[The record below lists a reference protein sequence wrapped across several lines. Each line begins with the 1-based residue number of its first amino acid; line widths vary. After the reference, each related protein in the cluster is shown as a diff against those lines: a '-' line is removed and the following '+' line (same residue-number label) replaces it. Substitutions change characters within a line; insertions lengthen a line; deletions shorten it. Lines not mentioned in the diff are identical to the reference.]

1 MKRLSLVTICLA
13 STLLSGCQF
22 ALIEKQG
29 AGQLTQAHNA
39 ATDGNYDG
47 AEAAY
52 KGAIANA
59 TDARVKGEA
68 LYGLARIYRGSE
80 KAASQGNSYF
90 QLLTQAS
97 DIDYDPATHKL
108 AELYESGG
116 EISRDY
122 GKAAELYESIADRYP
137 RSRIALARLNQR
149 QSLTSNNVSQAELRK
164 AMSEYRAQATAGD
177 TGAMILLAHLYRDG
191 EIVTKNLDTA
201 ETWYRKAIA
210 AGDAKASSELAWLW
224 LTEKK
229 RANHPGDAVSLLE
242 DAANL
247 GDFEAMKD
255 LGKLYE
261 HGLED
266 GTRIVDISKA
276 GSWYAKAAQKGHV
289 GSMEAYGKMLLDEYY
304 VATGIARRD
313 PATPAALIYTGRRGS
328 NITAKKRK
336 VLDTSIS
343 WLKRAKSQNS
353 TGATSTLARIYKS
366 GARGTRPALAA
377 ESFKLLTEAYKTSPA
392 KIAYELADSY
402 DRGIG
407 TRANPAKAAELYKLA
422 AHNGNTS
429 AYGKLGR
436 MYLNGR
442 GVARN
447 PNLAREY
454 LEKSG
459 DANSIGTL
467 TALGDIYNRGIG
479 TKRNVTLAVDYYTK
493 AANQGHVGSIKKLAD
508 IYTNKGSGVYNASQA
523 FKWNL
528 KAAELGQQS
537 AYMRVAD
544 AYSYGRGVAKNPR
557 KADIWMQK
565 ALKNNPG
572 KLLSIAKSYEYGRG
586 VPKSAS
592 KAFQLYKQA
601 ANYGNKNA
609 YFPVATA
616 YAEGNGTAKN
626 AEEAVKWYKKAANSG
641 NVRAANI
648 LAKSYSS
655 GFSGKVD
662 MKEAIKWYEKAAL
675 AGDTKAYMNI
685 ANAYAVGLGV
695 KQSMATSYTWYEKAA
710 NAGNA
715 EAQYKLGLGYARGT
729 GVAKDLK
736 LATKWLQKAEKN
748 GYPAAQVI
756 LDSLK

>member
-1 MKRLSLVTICLA
+1 MKRLSLATICLA

-22 ALIEKQG
+22 SLVEKQG
-29 AGQLTQAHNA
+29 AGQLTQARTA

-52 KGAIANA
+52 KSAITNA
-59 TDARVKGEA
+59 TDIRVKGEA
-68 LYGLARIYRGSE
+68 LYELARIYRGSE
-80 KAASQGNSYF
+80 KAASEGNGYF
-90 QLLTQAS
+90 QLLKQAH
-97 DIDYDPATHKL
+97 DIGYDPATHKL

-116 EISRDY
+116 EVSRDY
-122 GKAAELYESIADRYP
+122 GKAAELYESVADRYP
-137 RSRIALARLNQR
+137 RSRIALARMNQR
-149 QSLTSNNVSQAELRK
+149 QSLSTNNVSQGDLRK
-164 AMSEYRAQATAGD
+164 AMSEYQAQALSGD
-177 TGAMILLAHLYRDG
+177 TSAMIMLAHLYRDG
-191 EIVTKNLDTA
+191 EVVEKNLNTA
-201 ETWYRKAIA
+201 EIWYRKAIA
-210 AGDAKASSELAWLW
+210 SGDAKASSELAWLW

-229 RANHPGDAVSLLE
+229 RANHPGDAISLLE
-242 DAANL
+242 DAAHL
-247 GDFEAMKD
+247 GDFNAMKD
-255 LGKLYE
+255 LGALYE

-266 GTRIVDISKA
+266 GTKIVNISKA
-276 GSWYAKAAQKGHV
+276 GSWYIKAAQKGHV
-289 GSMEAYGKMLLDEYY
+289 GSMEAYGKMLVDEYY
-304 VATGIARRD
+304 VAANIARRD
-313 PATPAALIYTGRRGS
+313 PATPSKLIFTGRRASG
-328 NITAKKRK
+328 ITAHTKQI
-336 VLDTSIS
+336 LDTAIS
-343 WLKRAKSQNS
+343 WLKRAKEHNS
-353 TGATSTLARIYKS
+353 PSATAALARIYKS
-366 GARGTRPALAA
+366 GARGTRPAMAA
-377 ESFKLLTEAYKTSPA
+377 QSFKLLTEAYKATPA

-402 DRGIG
+402 DKGIG
-407 TRANPAKAAELYKLA
+407 TPANPAKAAQLYQFA

-447 PNLAREY
+447 PALARQY

-459 DANSIGTL
+459 DSNSIGTL
-467 TALGDIYNRGIG
+467 TALGDIYNNGVG

-493 AANQGHVGSIKKLAD
+493 AANQGHVGSVKKLAD
-508 IYTNKGSGVYNASQA
+508 IYTNKGSGVYNASHA

-528 KAAELGQQS
+528 KAAQLGQQS

-557 KADIWMQK
+557 QADIWMQK
-565 ALKNNPG
+565 ALKKSPG
-572 KLLSIAKSYEYGRG
+572 KLLSIAKAYETGRG

-601 ANYGNKNA
+601 AGYGNKGA

-616 YAEGNGTAKN
+616 YAEGRGTKKN
-626 AEEAVKWYKKAANSG
+626 AVEAIKWYKKAANTG
-641 NVRAANI
+641 NIRAANI
-648 LAKSYSS
+648 VAKSYSS
-655 GFSGKVD
+655 GFTGKAD
-662 MKEAIKWYEKAAL
+662 MKEAVIWYEKAAE

-710 NAGNA
+710 KAGNT
-715 EAQYKLGLGYARGT
+715 EAQYKLGLGYARGL
-729 GVAKDLK
+729 GVKKDIT